1 VSTLTA
7 LARAQ
12 AWSAGTAQP
21 VALVRHVHL
30 AERPLVFVPLALAGE
45 ANAPLAA
52 MIGDDP
58 SSPLLLV
65 VSQPRNRDQ
74 RFAFTA
80 ELADVV
86 VPYIEGFCSTA
97 EEVPAGRDETRL
109 RFTDAPQVVVPNQA
123 AIGFVR
129 LLGRSTRFRRTTGEF
144 AVRPAVPVLGRWLTY
159 LAERTEHPGSCQ
171 LLAATEALSR
181 HWASGQSEL
190 EDLNLAALLGWI
202 DPPPGMTGAEAAAAA
217 EDPVL
222 SPPAGPATDP
232 GFDNE
237 VLDPLI
243 EACSR
248 ADGDSAASARALAA
262 LERALEGQLL
272 PAWQQV
278 WRAVEL
284 LRALPEGAS
293 VARRWESDRD
303 SFTGYAA
310 YLRDTGLPQPRR
322 DGAVA
327 AARRLDWLERAQA
340 TYAAQRAFD
349 DPLAMAEYRMTGEAF
364 AGLVVKAEPDR
375 LDQSGKRRKLR
386 PLIMVETADPVLA
399 EVGTAMTAVTRPG
412 QSAQI
417 MSVSAD
423 SGDAMSA
430 ESSPENG
437 PENDTESGGM
447 VRVVL
452 ELSGG
457 MGRSLTAAPG
467 SVPEVGEWLC
477 YSALTADYQRPWEFP
492 PTEET
497 PWTHGGPPQP
507 YVPADEDAVE
517 EWS

>member
-12 AWSAGTAQP
+12 AWSAGTAQR

-45 ANAPLAA
+45 ASAPLAT
-52 MIGDDP
+52 MVGDDP
-58 SSPLLLV
+58 DSPRLLV

-74 RFAFTA
+74 RFAFVA
-80 ELADVV
+80 ELADVMV
-86 VPYIEGFCSTA
+86 SYMEGFCSVA
-97 EEVPAGRDETRL
+97 EEVAAGRDETRP
-109 RFTDAPQVVVPNQA
+109 RFVNAPQVVVPNQA

-144 AVRPAVPVLGRWLTY
+144 AVGPAVPVLGRWLTY
-159 LAERTEHPGSCQ
+159 LAERTEHPGSCL

-190 EDLNLAALLGWI
+190 EDLNLAALMGWI
-202 DPPPGMTGAEAAAAA
+202 DPPPGMTGEEAAAAA

-237 VLDPLI
+237 VLESLI

-248 ADGDSAASARALAA
+248 ADGDAAASSRAVAA
-262 LERALEGQLL
+262 LERALAGQLVPTWRL
-272 PAWQQV
+272 V
-278 WRAVEL
+278 WRALEL

-293 VARRWESDRD
+293 VARRWEGDRD

-340 TYAAQRAFD
+340 SYAAERAFD

-375 LDQSGKRRKLR
+375 LDHSGKRRKLR
-386 PLIMVETADPVLA
+386 PLIMVETTDPVRA
-399 EVGTAMTAVTRPG
+399 EVGTVMTAVTRQG
-412 QSAQI
+412 QSARVVSI
-417 MSVSAD
+417 SAD

-430 ESSPENG
+430 ENG
-437 PENDTESGGM
+437 PEDGAEPAGM
-447 VRVVL
+447 VRIVL

-477 YSALTADYQRPWEFP
+477 YSSLTADYQRPWEFP
-492 PTEET
+492 PAEET